1 RILWVIRGLTNGC
14 RIGGPQPAG
23 DAHFIEICVCH
34 ERKQAA
40 VLILPAEAAHTSLAR
55 SFKYRNF
62 DDLARDRAAALRGLA
77 RSDRRESGIVNRLD
91 ETIPECVEHGT
102 QRVNALGPRYMF
114 LRLRTNGAVIDQRPA
129 ADAGRAAIDHDSRID
144 ESPARIDMAD
154 THFRD

>member
-1 RILWVIRGLTNGC
+1 
-14 RIGGPQPAG
+14 
-23 DAHFIEICVCH
+23 
-34 ERKQAA
+34 
-40 VLILPAEAAHTSLAR
+40 
-55 SFKYRNF
+55 KYRNF

-77 RSDRRESGIVNRLD
+77 SSDRRESGIVNRLD

-154 THFRD
+154 THFRDLARAARDRIGVAISAGGRVEDRSDAVIHVLLSLKNRLVIGKSIACRLGD